1 MSCLNNIGPQLR
13 AIIVVVQADN
23 NMIPDNIV
31 FAANIVIADNTL
43 SDWNNERGVLCT
55 CAWSNLCGGA
65 FPALNTCTWRNN
77 KSELKIAGNTQ
88 HCAVLP
94 LVLVMACLSNYS
106 KGMYH
111 CCPAQDQLKTKL
123 HKSLTPRA
131 KSWSNCVLRTT
142 SKSGTLILSY
152 WESMLYACMY
162 SRAHNM
168 SVRVNQIKNVLC
180 NELWFRRLCDVLGC
194 SVWTTW
200 YTRCSI
206 FCTCAVKH
214 FPFLLTRKDQ
224 IYDIRGNVLS

>member
-1 MSCLNNIGPQLR
+1 MSCLNNIGLQLR

-23 NMIPDNIV
+23 NMILDNVV

-77 KSELKIAGNTQ
+77 KTELKIPENTQ
-88 HCAVLP
+88 HSAVLP
-94 LVLVMACLSNYS
+94 LALVMACLSNYS

-111 CCPAQDQLKTKL
+111 CCQTPDQSACTANDQLKTKL

-142 SKSGTLILSY
+142 SKSGTLTLSY
-152 WESMLYACMY
+152 WESMLYACM
-162 SRAHNM
+162 
-168 SVRVNQIKNVLC
+168 
-180 NELWFRRLCDVLGC
+180 
-194 SVWTTW
+194 
-200 YTRCSI
+200 
-206 FCTCAVKH
+206 
-214 FPFLLTRKDQ
+214 
-224 IYDIRGNVLS
+224 